1 VDGRKEIQVER
12 EGKRGCEGK
21 GREGREERGEKGWKS
36 CVTRSERR
44 RQAAL
49 ELGLSPAITVSSG
62 GSQKVKIER
71 CSRHR
76 DGNRPLGEASRRGM
90 GSRQTM
96 MKEWD

>member
-1 VDGRKEIQVER
+1 MDGRKEIEVER

-49 ELGLSPAITVSSG
+49 EL
-62 GSQKVKIER
+62 
-71 CSRHR
+71 
-76 DGNRPLGEASRRGM
+76 
-90 GSRQTM
+90 
-96 MKEWD
+96 